1 MASGEFR
8 NQKGTTVPE
17 SETMPSTDIDGSVIV
32 ILSTEEAQYIYDHLM
47 AERGPYPKL
56 EQQIIHKIARDLK
69 LEQPKE
75 QSEEQPEKQPEEQS
89 DEQLSNL

>member
-1 MASGEFR
+1 
-8 NQKGTTVPE
+8 
-17 SETMPSTDIDGSVIV
+17 MPSTDIDGSTIV
-32 ILSTEEAQYIYDHLM
+32 ILTAEEAQYVYDHLM

-69 LEQPKE
+69 LEQ
-75 QSEEQPEKQPEEQS
+75 SEERTEEQS